1 MPRTLTLSDLIGSMT
16 TFLRLSDAEFS
27 RVVGASART
36 VERWR
41 ANETYPQ
48 HESRQRLD
56 DLESLV
62 QRLDATF
69 KTPDGARLWLNTD
82 SGYFG
87 GLKPVEALLTGRID
101 AVDAALEAL
110 DSGVFV

>member
-1 MPRTLTLSDLIGSMT
+1 MPRTRSLRDLIGSLT
-16 TFLRLSDAEFS
+16 TFLRLSGPEFG
-27 RVVGASART
+27 RIVGASTRT

-69 KTPDGARLWLNTD
+69 KTPDGARL
-82 SGYFG
+82 
-87 GLKPVEALLTGRID
+87 
-101 AVDAALEAL
+101 
-110 DSGVFV
+110 